1 MPLAR
6 PFFALCLLAA
16 SGCNSALYAPGPPP
30 PEEITVRVHA
40 DPDEPVADAAVGE
53 GQGLLART
61 DASGAAHFK
70 LDGAD
75 GSRFD
80 LVVTCPASYGGG
92 TRPLKIVLRRGSR
105 APEYVTSCKR
115 SVRTA
120 VVAVR
125 APGGNGLPVMHLGR
139 ELARIDEAGMALI
152 NLELKV
158 GETFTLALD
167 TSDAKFKNLRPQN
180 PEVSFAVTDSDELY
194 TFEPKFHEERAVVKR
209 FVAPGP
215 QIAKRLN

>member
-1 MPLAR
+1 MPLER
-6 PFFALCLLAA
+6 VLFAVCFLALP
-16 SGCNSALYAPGPPP
+16 GCNSALYAPGPPP

-40 DPDEPVADAAVGE
+40 DPGEPVPDATVGE
-53 GQGLLART
+53 GQGQLGKT
-61 DASGAAHFK
+61 DSSGVAHFK

-80 LVVTCPASYGGG
+80 LTVTCPASYGGA

-105 APEYVTSCKR
+105 APEYVASCKR
-115 SVRTA
+115 LVRTA

-139 ELARIDEAGMALI
+139 ELARIDEAGMALV

-167 TSDAKFKNLRPQN
+167 TSDPKFKNLRPQN
-180 PEVSFAVTDSDELY
+180 PEVSFAVSDSDELY
-194 TFEPKFHEERAVVKR
+194 TFEPKFHEERAVVKK
-209 FVAPGP
+209 VAVAGP